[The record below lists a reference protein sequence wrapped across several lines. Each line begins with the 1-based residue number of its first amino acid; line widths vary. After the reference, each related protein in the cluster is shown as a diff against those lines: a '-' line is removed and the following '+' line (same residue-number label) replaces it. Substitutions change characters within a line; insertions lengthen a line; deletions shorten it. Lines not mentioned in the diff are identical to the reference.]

1 MDFAA
6 VSSNKNDNTAIWILR
21 LVRDGEGYK
30 RIFSYAESMNGI
42 NSMSQ
47 VLRAKQ
53 LFYEFDCDYYV
64 LDANGSN
71 KPDLIYRNIYVINRR
86 KNLEG

>member
-1 MDFAA
+1 
-6 VSSNKNDNTAIWILR
+6 
-21 LVRDGEGYK
+21 
-30 RIFSYAESMNGI
+30 
-42 NSMSQ
+42 MSQ